1 MVFVFKLFLELITP
15 RTCKTCYKA
24 LGYNEGVYEYCSKC
38 KIDWYILESD
48 NVSEVIVG
56 ERFSSFWSA
65 VGFKMKKGSTEDLI
79 YKCKYSGRP
88 KLLLEL
94 VRWFAK
100 NNVLPHDDVV
110 LIPIP
115 LH

>member
-1 MVFVFKLFLELITP
+1 
-15 RTCKTCYKA
+15 
-24 LGYNEGVYEYCSKC
+24 
-38 KIDWYILESD
+38 
-48 NVSEVIVG
+48 
-56 ERFSSFWSA
+56 
-65 VGFKMKKGSTEDLI
+65 MKKGSTEDLI